1 MATTERAVS
10 NPVMPK
16 AAGTVEILRWAK
28 GKKVNVTAEVT
39 PHHLFLSQIHCE
51 SYDAKFKVNPP
62 LRTDDDINELRKALA
77 EGIIDVVAT
86 DHAPHPMED
95 KEGEWSSAAFG
106 MTDMQL

>member
-1 MATTERAVS
+1 VARDVLLTEHVQSKLHVCHAS
-10 NPVMPK
+10 T
-16 AAGTVEILRWAK
+16 AGTVDILRWAK

-39 PHHLFLSQIHCE
+39 PHHLFRSQIHCE

-86 DHAPHPMED
+86 VHAPHPMED
-95 KEGEWSSAAFG
+95 K
-106 MTDMQL
+106 